1 MGERY
6 SRFNLLDEPW
16 ISVLVDEAG
25 TTRDVSLLDLFKNA
39 HLYKEL
45 AGDMRTQDFAVLRV
59 LLAVLHTVFSRVDA
73 NGYCYEYFELDNS
86 FLPSNS
92 VDEDE
97 VDDYKDD
104 LMDTWEELWKKGR
117 FPACVADYLEAW
129 RDRFYLYDTDYPFFQ
144 VRKEDINQDKHSA
157 NGKGVG
163 VVWGKEFNR
172 QISESANKAALF
184 SPNCEVDSNKERL
197 FDADVAR
204 WLITYQSYTGQGGKV
219 KYKTVSEGSAG
230 WLYSLGGIYYK
241 GNNLFDTLMLNCIL
255 PYEPYGNLLTS
266 QKPCWE
272 YSSKEILDLYLNKK
286 VVTNLTALYT
296 VWSRAIFIDSQFV
309 SNSKFYA
316 YPEKLPKVEREDM
329 FLEPMTLWR
338 FNKSGESKNKFTPKK
353 HVIDQSLWRS
363 FGLLAKVNFSDVNN
377 GVGQHL
383 PGIINWMQ
391 DIKGVVKEKINEPI
405 ICAVSMKDDG
415 NATSWSPVDEILDIL
430 AINEFVLTDVVET
443 GWVNRIND
451 VVQQTSH
458 VIEKIYGSYLNG
470 VKAIRYGD
478 GKSDF
483 VSIRKEEVYAG
494 IDQPFRNWLGLISY
508 NDDKDEKMIEWRKIL
523 KELVKTAA
531 KELTYAGNT
540 RDYKGKK
547 NENKEQVENIATLYN
562 QFLWRLN
569 KELDVKEGDAV

>member
-1 MGERY
+1 
-6 SRFNLLDEPW
+6 
-16 ISVLVDEAG
+16 
-25 TTRDVSLLDLFKNA
+25 
-39 HLYKEL
+39 
-45 AGDMRTQDFAVLRV
+45 
-59 LLAVLHTVFSRVDA
+59 
-73 NGYCYEYFELDNS
+73 
-86 FLPSNS
+86 
-92 VDEDE
+92 
-97 VDDYKDD
+97 
-104 LMDTWEELWKKGR
+104 
-117 FPACVADYLEAW
+117 
-129 RDRFYLYDTDYPFFQ
+129 
-144 VRKEDINQDKHSA
+144 
-157 NGKGVG
+157 
-163 VVWGKEFNR
+163 
-172 QISESANKAALF
+172 
-184 SPNCEVDSNKERL
+184 
-197 FDADVAR
+197 
-204 WLITYQSYTGQGGKV
+204 
-219 KYKTVSEGSAG
+219 
-230 WLYSLGGIYYK
+230 
-241 GNNLFDTLMLNCIL
+241 MLNCIL